1 MDHRTPEPSG
11 ADSVDPVKN
20 LDLGQPPED
29 WSGWFSY
36 MALKF
41 VLYVAK
47 NPWEFLTSTMIIL
60 TPLMLICAYCSY
72 KLAKEIKRQEEA
84 SENGLNILRKLCV
97 FESCCCVF
105 RFLDLHLLIMRDAF
119 NYLLSVENKNRI
131 FVLHCKYDDVS
142 IKNKTICRYSSMH
155 RLTYH
160 RIIYQTISMCLIC

>member
-1 MDHRTPEPSG
+1 MDQRTPEPSG
-11 ADSVDPVKN
+11 ADSVDPLKN

-72 KLAKEIKRQEEA
+72 KLAKEIKRQEVDQKLKA
-84 SENGLNILRKLCV
+84 KRAAAINKSRKQV
-97 FESCCCVF
+97 
-105 RFLDLHLLIMRDAF
+105 
-119 NYLLSVENKNRI
+119 
-131 FVLHCKYDDVS
+131 
-142 IKNKTICRYSSMH
+142 KTD
-155 RLTYH
+155 
-160 RIIYQTISMCLIC
+160 